1 MKNTKNRKTINHLM
15 LERVVAIHQKIKSGT
30 YPNTAK
36 LSREL
41 EVSIPT
47 ISRDI
52 EFLRDRF
59 QAPIEYDSKKR
70 GYYYIGDYDMPLN
83 SVSVQDLF
91 TLTTAKALLSQYEDS
106 PLYKN
111 LCETI
116 ELLNISQNTYN
127 TEFIERIAVPPTPK
141 VMINKDIWNLIYN
154 AMQENHVIEFDYLA
168 RSNKKTKKRRV
179 HAYQILFDEGRYFLF
194 GYSEERKA
202 ERLFSLSRISNVEIQ
217 EEKFKLPKDYEFA
230 SRCGGGKFGAFISK
244 DVKKYKIYFYGYSR
258 NHIKDCLWADDQ
270 KIIDY
275 DEDDTTEI
283 QFSSSQSNK
292 VLEWV
297 LSHGAEA
304 QPIAP
309 KSFVKKWKE
318 EIYAMLESIESI
330 E

>member
-15 LERVVAIHQKIKSGT
+15 LERIVAIHQKIKSGT

-70 GYYYIGDYDMPLN
+70 GYYYISNYDMPLN

-141 VMINKDIWNLIYN
+141 VMINKELG
-154 AMQENHVIEFDYLA
+154 
-168 RSNKKTKKRRV
+168 T
-179 HAYQILFDEGRYFLF
+179 
-194 GYSEERKA
+194 
-202 ERLFSLSRISNVEIQ
+202 
-217 EEKFKLPKDYEFA
+217 
-230 SRCGGGKFGAFISK
+230 
-244 DVKKYKIYFYGYSR
+244 
-258 NHIKDCLWADDQ
+258 
-270 KIIDY
+270 
-275 DEDDTTEI
+275 
-283 QFSSSQSNK
+283 
-292 VLEWV
+292 
-297 LSHGAEA
+297 
-304 QPIAP
+304 
-309 KSFVKKWKE
+309 
-318 EIYAMLESIESI
+318 
-330 E
+330 